1 MKALARILA
10 LVLIVFLIWLG
21 GLWTFAERVAT
32 STPAPE
38 PPASDGIVALTGA
51 SNVRLEAAT
60 QLLDQGKAHRLLISG
75 VNKSA
80 TRADV
85 HDVARGLSK
94 EWECC
99 VDLGFHAENTR
110 GNARETA
117 GWVRYHDYRSLIVVT
132 ADYHMPRAML
142 ELKAAMPGTQLYA
155 YPVVTDLNARRWWK
169 DQITARR
176 MVVEYSKFLVILA
189 RSFALGLT
197 HKAGMD
203 DRLQAP
209 APANSGTPG

>member
-1 MKALARILA
+1 MRGLA
-10 LVLIVFLIWLG
+10 LILIVALMWAA
-21 GLWTFAERVAT
+21 GLWAFAGRVSS

-38 PPASDGIVALTGA
+38 PPAADGIVALTGA

-60 QLLDQGKAHRLLISG
+60 QLLDQGKARRLLISG

-85 HDVARGLSK
+85 RDVARGLSK

-117 GWVRYHDYRSLIVVT
+117 GWVRYHDFRSLILVT
-132 ADYHMPRAML
+132 ADYHMPRSLL
-142 ELKAAMPGTQLYA
+142 ELKATMPGVQVYP
-155 YPVVTDLNARRWWK
+155 YPVVTDLNAKAWWK
-169 DQITARR
+169 TSNDARR
-176 MVVEYSKFLVILA
+176 MILEYSKYLVILG
-189 RSFALGLT
+189 REVVLGFGR
-197 HKAGMD
+197 KAGID
-203 DRLQAP
+203 GDRLQPVAST
-209 APANSGTPG
+209 SGAVH

>member
-1 MKALARILA
+1 MRGLA
-10 LVLIVFLIWLG
+10 LILVVALIWG
-21 GLWTFAERVAT
+21 AGLWAFAERVAT

-38 PPASDGIVALTGA
+38 PPAADGIVALTGA
-51 SNVRLEAAT
+51 SNVRLETGA
-60 QLLDQGKAHRLLISG
+60 QLLDQGKARRLLISG
-75 VNKSA
+75 VYKGA

-85 HDVARGLSK
+85 RDVARGLSK

-132 ADYHMPRAML
+132 ADYHMPRALL
-142 ELKAAMPGTQLYA
+142 ELKAAMPGIQIYP
-155 YPVVTDLNARRWWK
+155 YPVVTDLNARGWWR
-169 DQITARR
+169 TTSSARR
-176 MVVEYSKFLVILA
+176 MVLEYCKYVVILA
-189 RSFALGLT
+189 REGVLGLGR
-197 HKAGMD
+197 KAGVD

-209 APANSGTPG
+209 AAAASGAGG

>member
-1 MKALARILA
+1 MRTLA
-10 LVLIVFLIWLG
+10 LLLILGLIWAA
-21 GLWTFAERVAT
+21 GLWAFSERIAA
-32 STPAPE
+32 STPAAE
-38 PPASDGIVALTGA
+38 PPAADGIVALTGA

-60 QLLDQGKAHRLLISG
+60 QLLDDGKAHRLLISG

-117 GWVRYHDYRSLIVVT
+117 GWVRYHDYRSIIVVT

-142 ELKAAMPGTQLYA
+142 ELKAAMPGVQLYP
-155 YPVVTDLNARRWWK
+155 YPVVTDLNIHGWWRN
-169 DQITARR
+169 QPTARR
-176 MVVEYSKFLVILA
+176 VALEYCKYVVILGREA
-189 RSFALGLT
+189 VLGLGR
-197 HKAGMD
+197 KAGVD

-209 APANSGTPG
+209 AATGSGAPG

>member
-1 MKALARILA
+1 MKALARIAVL
-10 LVLIVFLIWLG
+10 LVIVALIWLG
-21 GLWTFAERVAT
+21 GLWTFAERVT
-32 STPAPE
+32 NSTPAVE
-38 PPASDGIVALTGA
+38 PPAADGIVALTGA

-60 QLLDQGKAHRLLISG
+60 QLLDNGKAHRLLISG

-85 HDVARGLSK
+85 RDVARGLSK

-99 VDLGFHAENTR
+99 VDLGFHAENTH

-117 GWVRYHDYRSLIVVT
+117 GWVRYHDFRSLIVVT

-142 ELKAAMPGTQLYA
+142 ELKAAMPGIQLYA
-155 YPVVTDLNARRWWK
+155 YPVVTDFNAHRWLK

-176 MVVEYSKFLVILA
+176 MVLEYSKFLVILG
-189 RSFALGLT
+189 RSLVSGLT
-197 HKAGMD
+197 HRAGMD

-209 APANSGTPG
+209 APTTSGSPG

>member
-1 MKALARILA
+1 MRGLAVIL
-10 LVLIVFLIWLG
+10 LVALIWG
-21 GLWTFAERVAT
+21 AGLIAFADRVSA

-38 PPASDGIVALTGA
+38 PPAADGIVALTGS

-60 QLLDQGKAHRLLISG
+60 QLLDQGKARRLLISG
-75 VNKSA
+75 VYKGA

-85 HDVARGLSK
+85 KDVARGIGK
-94 EWECC
+94 EWDCC

-132 ADYHMPRAML
+132 ADYHMPRALL
-142 ELKAAMPGTQLYA
+142 ELRAAMPGVQLYPN
-155 YPVVTDLNARRWWK
+155 PVVTDLNARQWWK
-169 DQITARR
+169 TSSDARR
-176 MVVEYSKFLVILA
+176 LTVEYCKYLVILG
-189 RSFALGLT
+189 REGVLGLGR
-197 HKAGMD
+197 KAGVD

-209 APANSGTPG
+209 AAATSGAGA

>member
-1 MKALARILA
+1 MKGLAFI
-10 LVLIVFLIWLG
+10 LIVGLIWAA
-21 GLWTFAERVAT
+21 GLWAFAERVGA
-32 STPAPE
+32 STPANE

-51 SNVRLEAAT
+51 SNVRLEAGT
-60 QLLDQGKAHRLLISG
+60 QLLDQGKARRLLISG

-85 HDVARGLSK
+85 RDVARGLSK

-117 GWVRYHDYRSLIVVT
+117 GWAKYHDYRSVIVVT

-142 ELKAAMPGTQLYA
+142 ELKATMPGVQLYA
-155 YPVVTDLNARRWWK
+155 YPVVTDLNAKAWWK
-169 DQITARR
+169 TSNDARR
-176 MVVEYSKFLVILA
+176 LTLEYCKYLVILGREA
-189 RSFALGLT
+189 VLGLGRR
-197 HKAGMD
+197 AGVD

-209 APANSGTPG
+209 AATSSGAKG